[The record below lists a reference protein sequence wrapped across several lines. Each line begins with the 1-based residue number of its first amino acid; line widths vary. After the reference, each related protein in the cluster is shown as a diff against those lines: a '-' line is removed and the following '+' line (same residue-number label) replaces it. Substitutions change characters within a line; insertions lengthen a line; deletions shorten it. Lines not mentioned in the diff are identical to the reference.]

1 MMILLELS
9 NWVRVKIGLVSNK
22 VHVTRIVDPI
32 IYNNYIII
40 HETNEI
46 TSIKEIFKLRVNI

>member
-9 NWVRVKIGLVSNK
+9 KWVRVKIGLVSNK
-22 VHVTRIVDPI
+22 VHVTRLVEPI

-40 HETNEI
+40 HGTNEI
-46 TSIKEIFKLRVNI
+46 NSIKAIFKLQVNI